1 MPIGQQPTQPTS
13 NAVQVENTQSL
24 KVYYKIDIE
33 KGWTRDYALVC
44 LGHDKTKGSKI
55 GSAQFTLLYNNN
67 DSTNTHWKTADLSM
81 RFNAA
86 KKYRCDMSD
95 GYQTPYLVKVT
106 DVIDGEET
114 AVWYGYISTV
124 EQDFVRER
132 ASLTALT
139 YEGLLDQQQISGGW
153 FVNIKNLTDYYYRF
167 VPVYNPDGI
176 GNKSTITLSPSPA
189 KYPVLGVDDTLL
201 KKTKEDA
208 NKWTAG
214 DMINQVW
221 GRCAGQLF
229 KSGTQGNPYGW
240 AKDLYRDGLSLDN
253 TKVAEI
259 LSSSYAMD
267 NYSLQGKTIWEA
279 LVELVESVDG
289 LTISQE
295 IDYPNVLEGST
306 NKTDFKNGKPYLVIV
321 NLKG

>member
-1 MPIGQQPTQPTS
+1 MPVGQQPTPPETS
-13 NAVQVENTQSL
+13 AVQVENTQGL
-24 KVYYKIDIE
+24 KVYYKIDIT

-55 GSAQFTLLYNNN
+55 GSAQFTLLYKNN
-67 DSTNTHWKTADLSM
+67 DSSNTHWSTADLSM

-86 KKYRCDMSD
+86 LKYRCDMSG
-95 GYQTPYLVKVT
+95 GYMTPYLVKVT
-106 DVIDGEET
+106 DIIEGEET

-124 EQDFVRER
+124 DQDLKKER

-153 FVNIKNLTDYYYRF
+153 FVNINELTDYYYDN

-176 GNKSTITLSPSPA
+176 GNKSAIERLPA
-189 KYPVLGVDDTLL
+189 TPNYPVMGVDDTLL
-201 KKTKEDA
+201 KNTKEDA

-229 KSGTQGNPYGW
+229 KTGHPSVANNPYKW
-240 AKDLYRDGLSLDN
+240 AKTLYRTGISLDN
-253 TKVAEI
+253 TQVETI
-259 LSSSYAMD
+259 LSASYAVD
-267 NYSLQGKTIWEA
+267 GYSLQGKTLWEA

-295 IDYPNVLEGST
+295 IDT
-306 NKTDFKNGKPYLVIV
+306 TTDKKDGKPYLVIV

>member
-1 MPIGQQPTQPTS
+1 MPPGQQPTPPAS
-13 NAVQVENTQSL
+13 NAVQAENTQGL
-24 KVYYKIDIE
+24 KVYWKTDIE
-33 KGWTRDYALVC
+33 KDWKLDYSLVC

-67 DSTNTHWKTADLSM
+67 DDTNTHWKTADLSM

-86 KKYRCDMSD
+86 KKYRCDMSA
-95 GYQTPYLVKVT
+95 GYQTPYLIKVT
-106 DVIDGEET
+106 NVVNGEET

-124 EQDFVRER
+124 DQDFKRER

-139 YEGLLDQQQISGGW
+139 YEGLLDQQQIGGGW
-153 FVNIKNLTDYYYRF
+153 FVNIKELTDYYYRY
-167 VPVYNPDGI
+167 VPVYNPGGV
-176 GNKSTITLSPSPA
+176 GNKSAVERLPKTPN
-189 KYPVLGVDDTLL
+189 YPVMGVDDTLL
-201 KKTKEDA
+201 KSAKEDA

-229 KSGTQGNPYGW
+229 KSGTQGNPYSW
-240 AKDLYRDGLSLDN
+240 AKELYRDGLSLDN
-253 TKVAEI
+253 TKVEEI
-259 LSSSYAMD
+259 LSKSYAMN
-267 NYSLQGKTIWEA
+267 NYSLQGKSIWEA
-279 LVELVESVDG
+279 LVEIVESVDG

-295 IDYPNVLEGST
+295 IEYPNVLEGTT
-306 NKTDFKNGKPYLVIV
+306 NKTDYKNGKPYLVIV